1 MTYIWMLCHFQEIV
15 ALNGVTWKD
24 LTTDSPLYAGTLL
37 RLPSGPDTGNCNKK
51 SKMTDTEEQN
61 SDRGRGRGREVT
73 VNDALLAHTETVADT
88 RMFLVTMGDIEPPTE
103 AAAHVLP

>member
-1 MTYIWMLCHFQEIV
+1 MLCHWQEIV
-15 ALNGVTWKD
+15 ALNGDTWED
-24 LTTDSPLYAGTLL
+24 LKTDSPLYAGTSL

-61 SDRGRGRGREVT
+61 TVNDALP
-73 VNDALLAHTETVADT
+73 VNDALLAHKENVTET
-88 RMFLVTMGDIEPPTE
+88 RMLLDTMGDLEPPTE

>member
-1 MTYIWMLCHFQEIV
+1 MLCHFQEIV

-61 SDRGRGRGREVT
+61 SDRGRGRGREET
-73 VNDALLAHTETVADT
+73 VNDALLAHKETVADT
-88 RMFLVTMGDIEPPTE
+88 MFLDTMGVIEPPTE

>member
-1 MTYIWMLCHFQEIV
+1 MLCHWQEIV
-15 ALNGVTWKD
+15 ALNGHTWKD
-24 LTTDSPLYAGTLL
+24 LTTDSPLFAGTTL

-61 SDRGRGRGREVT
+61 SDRGRGRGREET
-73 VNDALLAHTETVADT
+73 VNDALLAPKET
-88 RMFLVTMGDIEPPTE
+88 RMLLDTMGDIEPPTE